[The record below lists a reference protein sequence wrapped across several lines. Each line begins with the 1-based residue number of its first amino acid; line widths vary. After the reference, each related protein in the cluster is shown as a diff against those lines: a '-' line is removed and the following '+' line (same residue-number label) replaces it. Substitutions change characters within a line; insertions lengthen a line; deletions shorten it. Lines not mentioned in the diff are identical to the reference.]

1 MKQPDKNEVI
11 LAVKNRILSMLNTV
25 TESLDSERNA
35 IQQETKSSAGDKY
48 ETQREMLQ
56 ADIRRSE
63 AQLEETKN
71 HLEIID
77 NLYDFHGSIMLG
89 TVVHLD
95 QGSLKLIVFVGP
107 AVGDIEV
114 QGIKLMFKNW
124 FDSKLLCHLVATQY
138 SSTISVSGSRLL
150 FLSFLCF
157 FSFLLFH

>member
-63 AQLEETKN
+63 HQLNDNFQRAERWSRRSLMGEFREGIIIKN
-71 HLEIID
+71 KI
-77 NLYDFHGSIMLG
+77 
-89 TVVHLD
+89 
-95 QGSLKLIVFVGP
+95 
-107 AVGDIEV
+107 
-114 QGIKLMFKNW
+114 
-124 FDSKLLCHLVATQY
+124 
-138 SSTISVSGSRLL
+138 
-150 FLSFLCF
+150 
-157 FSFLLFH
+157 

>member
-95 QGSLKLIVFVGP
+95 QGSQKLIVFVGP

-114 QGIKLMFKNW
+114 QGIKLK
-124 FDSKLLCHLVATQY
+124 
-138 SSTISVSGSRLL
+138 TISAASPFGHLL
-150 FLSFLCF
+150 MGKHKDDIISFNQK
-157 FSFLLFH
+157 SFQIVDCY

>member
-71 HLEIID
+71 HLEIIEH
-77 NLYDFHGSIMLG
+77 LYDFHGTIMLG
-89 TVVHLD
+89 TVVHLG
-95 QGSLKLIVFVGP
+95 QGSQKLIVFVGP

-114 QGIKLMFKNW
+114 QRIKLK
-124 FDSKLLCHLVATQY
+124 
-138 SSTISVSGSRLL
+138 TISAASPFGHLL
-150 FLSFLCF
+150 MGKHKGETISFNQK
-157 FSFLLFH
+157 SFKIVDCY

>member
-63 AQLEETKN
+63 AQLEETKHN
-71 HLEIID
+71 LEIID
-77 NLYDFHGSIMLG
+77 HLYEFHGNIMLG
-89 TVVHLD
+89 TVVHLNQD
-95 QGSLKLIVFVGP
+95 NKNLTVFIGP
-107 AVGDIEV
+107 AVGDIDV
-114 QGIKLMFKNW
+114 QGVKVK
-124 FDSKLLCHLVATQY
+124 
-138 SSTISVSGSRLL
+138 TISAASPFGNLL
-150 FLSFLCF
+150 MGKHQGESISFNQK
-157 FSFLLFH
+157 SFQIIDCY

>member
-77 NLYDFHGSIMLG
+77 HLYDFHGAIMLG

-95 QGSLKLIVFVGP
+95 QGSQKLIVFIGP

-114 QGIKLMFKNW
+114 QGIKLK
-124 FDSKLLCHLVATQY
+124 
-138 SSTISVSGSRLL
+138 TISAASPFGHLL
-150 FLSFLCF
+150 MGKHKGKTISFNQK
-157 FSFLLFH
+157 SFQIVDCY

>member
-11 LAVKNRILSMLNTV
+11 LAVKNRILSILSTV

-114 QGIKLMFKNW
+114 QGIKLK
-124 FDSKLLCHLVATQY
+124 
-138 SSTISVSGSRLL
+138 TISAASPFGHLL
-150 FLSFLCF
+150 MGKRKGDIISFNQK
-157 FSFLLFH
+157 SFQIVDCY